1 MAAVDLVGSNVMDI
15 SASLLNDTAKTNYTY
30 AAQSPYLR
38 IALQELREL
47 FELNNIPV
55 TQLTSAVIQVNAG
68 VTAIPYNGAGTPT
81 NPTLPNDF
89 VEAQQLWERARG
101 IDPFVPMTRRDYLPH
116 SLEGVQYND
125 FLYWVWESQTIK
137 FLPSVRNNDIK
148 IDYIKQLFPD
158 AGATVNEN
166 TQINVVNAATFLE
179 YRTAALC
186 AEFIERNLTSANG
199 LNSYAVLGLDRVA
212 GISAKSKQTIMTRRR
227 PFRAGYK
234 RRGWVT

>member
-1 MAAVDLVGSNVMDI
+1 MSAVDLVGSNIMDI
-15 SASLLNDTAKTNYTY
+15 SASLLNDTARTNYTY
-30 AAQSPYLR
+30 AAQAPYLR

-55 TQLTSAVIQVNAG
+55 TQLASPVIQVNAG
-68 VTAIPYNGAGTPT
+68 VTSINYNAPGTPT
-81 NPTLPNDF
+81 QPKLPDDF
-89 VEAQQLWERARG
+89 VEAQQLWERTR
-101 IDPFVPMTRRDYLPH
+101 DTNPFVPMTRRDYLPH
-116 SLEGVQYND
+116 QLEGLQSNQ
-125 FLYWVWESQTIK
+125 FIYWTWESQAIK
-137 FLPSVRNNDIK
+137 FLPANQNNDIK
-148 IDYIKQLFPD
+148 LDYIKQLFPD
-158 AGATVNEN
+158 AGATVDQN

-199 LNSYAVLGLDRVA
+199 LNSYAVLGLDRVT
-212 GISAKSKQTIMTRRR
+212 GISTKSKQTIMTRRR